1 MNRYIVIDLQDNVIY
16 NTNDLKYLFY
26 DEFDRFG
33 SSISCIDK
41 EDLINEVKDIM
52 EDLKDK
58 GDEKDD

>member
-1 MNRYIVIDLQDNVIY
+1 MNRYLVIDLQDNVIY

-26 DEFDRFG
+26 DKFDRFG

-41 EDLINEVKDIM
+41 EDLINEVKDII